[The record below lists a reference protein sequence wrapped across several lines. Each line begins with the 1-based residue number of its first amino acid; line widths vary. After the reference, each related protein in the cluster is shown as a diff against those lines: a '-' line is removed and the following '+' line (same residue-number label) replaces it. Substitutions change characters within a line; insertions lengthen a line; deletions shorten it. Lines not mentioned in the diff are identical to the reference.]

1 MLTSRW
7 PWLPVGPPC
16 RRREI
21 RGRQVV
27 PVNNWLPCQ
36 LLTASF
42 VPLRQAQGTKRRTH
56 YRGLPSMA
64 AGGKCRHSIFLCYA
78 EDRPPCDK
86 NGKPHMEWSCKN
98 SRGRQEVPVSNWLP
112 CQLLTAS
119 FVPLRQ
125 AQGTKRRTHYRGL
138 PSMAAGVECGEGK
151 WDVIRSVAS
160 SGHKNGGDP
169 CGECT
174 VFAFVL
180 VLQSKTR

>member
-78 EDRPPCDK
+78 EDRSPCDK

-98 SRGRQEVPVSNWLP
+98 SRGRQEGRREKQRRAPFREKTSVFSV
-112 CQLLTAS
+112 A
-119 FVPLRQ
+119 
-125 AQGTKRRTHYRGL
+125 GTHL
-138 PSMAAGVECGEGK
+138 PSPTLHAATVACNGFVFCLTHVRAGEFY
-151 WDVIRSVAS
+151 AS
-160 SGHKNGGDP
+160 LIVKILLL
-169 CGECT
+169 C
-174 VFAFVL
+174 
-180 VLQSKTR
+180 